1 MRFRLHAG
9 YGATHAAY
17 WAAYAAANNFA
28 SVFLLDR
35 GYTNSQIGL
44 ILAVANLIAICMQPL
59 LANAADR
66 SQKVSL
72 IGMAQLA
79 NVFIGALLFL
89 CLFIPR
95 ACLALSVIYVM
106 LLACQMALRPLF
118 NSLSSRLEESG
129 YKINFGATRSMGS
142 LSFAVVCGVLGG
154 LSEKF
159 GTQVL
164 PITGEIFLF
173 LLIAVLFF
181 LNRTFHRACAQRRCG
196 ESGEND
202 SKSVVGE
209 AKPHKG
215 KEIDLLTFIRRNRL
229 FLLVNVGGAGIF
241 FSNTMTSNFML
252 QIVESIGGNSGDM
265 GASFALM
272 AFLEMPP
279 LLLFDKIHQR
289 ISNRVLLEIGAVS
302 FGIKMVIMLFAGSVP
317 MLHVAQLFQL
327 TSFGIFLP
335 AMVSFIDENM
345 EKGERVRGQA
355 LYTMMMTLASIF
367 ASLAGGFLLEYQ
379 GVSAM
384 LLVCVGVMA
393 AGVALFIVAIRRME
407 GSART
412 RSA

>member
-9 YGATHAAY
+9 YGGTHAAY
-17 WAAYAAANNFA
+17 WAAYAAANTFA
-28 SVFLLDR
+28 SAFLLDR

-44 ILAVANLIAICMQPL
+44 ILATANLIAICMQPL
-59 LANAADR
+59 LADLADR

-72 IGMAQLA
+72 IGMTQLA
-79 NVFIGALLFL
+79 NTFIGILLLL
-89 CLFIPR
+89 CLFIPK

-106 LLACQMALRPLF
+106 LLAWQMALRPLF

-142 LSFAVVCGVLGG
+142 LSFAIVCGVLGG

-159 GTQVL
+159 GTQVF
-164 PITGEIFLF
+164 PITGEIFL
-173 LLIAVLFF
+173 LLLMMVLFF
-181 LNRTFHRACAQRRCG
+181 LNRTYHRACGQRTLGGVGYANVEG
-196 ESGEND
+196 E
-202 SKSVVGE
+202 
-209 AKPHKG
+209 

-252 QIVESIGGNSGDM
+252 QIVESIGGTSGDM
-265 GASFALM
+265 GTSFALM

-279 LLLFDKIHQR
+279 LIFFEKIHQR
-289 ISNRVLLEIGAVS
+289 ISNRILLEFGAVCFAIKIVLL
-302 FGIKMVIMLFAGSVP
+302 FFARSVP
-317 MLHVAQLFQL
+317 MLHAAQCFQL

-335 AMVSFIDENM
+335 AMVSFIDETM
-345 EKGERVRGQA
+345 EKGERVKGQA

-367 ASLAGGFLLEYQ
+367 ASLVGGFVLEYQ

-384 LLVCVGVMA
+384 LLVCVGVMVVGA
-393 AGVALFIVAIRRME
+393 VLFIMAVRWME
-407 GSART
+407 GSVKARGE
-412 RSA
+412 